1 MAIGTLEEIIDD
13 DHAIV
18 SSTASSE
25 YYVSI
30 MSFVDKGLLEP
41 GCSVLLHH
49 KTVAV
54 VGVLQDDADP
64 MVSVMKL
71 DKSLQN
77 HMPTLG
83 VGITNSRNQRI
94 SRIAID
100 TS

>member
-1 MAIGTLEEIIDD
+1 MF
-13 DHAIV
+13 
-18 SSTASSE
+18 SS
-25 YYVSI
+25 
-30 MSFVDKGLLEP
+30 
-41 GCSVLLHH
+41 LHH